1 MIDWQDTI
9 PNGRLD
15 CGEVVRFR
23 ITVSEAH
30 HTTGVPITGLVTV
43 PTAGTANWTYKGGS
57 VALDPPTAGTCSF
70 TVASGLGLTDS
81 QAIVNYLCSVGAPP
95 LDSYSFSIDVSGPF
109 YAQAGGSPTVYTT
122 VQQTSPS
129 PTTVIGRG
137 FGITSTGCPAPP
149 PVDMAVTKTDGGISI
164 HPGGVVPY
172 TLAYTNAGS
181 GAASGVVL
189 TETVP
194 ANTTFNAA
202 ASSVGWSCAGGGA
215 PGSTCTYAVGFVGA
229 GGNGAK
235 VFAVTVDPNIPRN
248 VSQISNT
255 VTVSQNETD
264 ANPANNT
271 ASDTTPVLFTPP
283 DLALTKTLK
292 SGTGKPGTPLIY
304 TLTTTNAGEQDAA
317 GVTMT
322 ETVPVSTRFSAAASS
337 TGWSC
342 ADGAPQGTTCTLA
355 VGTLAHGQSAARDFA
370 VTILP
375 VVSSSLG
382 SIPNTA
388 CTATTTPGDPT
399 ANNCSTVTT
408 PVVASPR
415 LSLRKTL
422 SSGSGAPGG
431 PLVYA
436 ITVTNS
442 GDQDAAP
449 VVINDTV
456 PANTV
461 FLPGSSTPGWS
472 CPGGGQAGASCAKTL
487 GTIAG
492 GGGSVVTLFAVQ
504 IDNPLPAG
512 VTAVSN
518 TACVVGQQGVCD
530 TITVP
535 TTGTPSLVVTKSL
548 KSGTA
553 IPGSVVV
560 YDLAVQNTGS
570 QDAAS
575 VQLSES
581 VPVNTSF
588 ATAASAAGWTCAGS
602 GGPGSACSYALGT
615 VPGGGATLHVAFA
628 VRIVTPLPAGVTTI
642 ANTACASF
650 PGGPPAGACGTITI
664 PAQGTVTLS
673 IAKVADQPTA
683 TAGRLLT
690 YTLSARNNGDQD
702 AAGVVLTEVVPA
714 ATTFAPAQSSPGWA
728 CVPAAGSAGAACTL
742 TVGSLG
748 AGSGTSRTFAVQG
761 DLPWPAGLVE
771 LLNTACVKLA
781 PAAPPSGCATVKTP
795 LAGGPVLSLAKTY
808 SGAPLAPGL
817 LMVFHLTAR
826 NTGDQDAQ
834 GVTLSETVPNGSTFT
849 SAASSPGWVCT
860 GTAAGSTCSFPL
872 GALAA
877 GDPHAVD
884 FAVTALKPLP
894 AGVVQIANVAC
905 VRDDTGRTACGDA
918 TTPLS
923 RTLAATLVDALVHD
937 SNSDGLAENGDVIE
951 YTLTVTN
958 LGTGDVHGVV
968 ARPRWDSFL
977 NLVPGT
983 VSTQQGS
990 VVAGNGV
997 SDTTVE
1003 VDLGLLPAGASA
1015 VVRYRLLVAGV
1026 TPNVRQ
1032 VESQTDI
1039 LATDADATVSD
1050 DPDTPEPLDPT
1061 ATPVGH
1067 GPSVVSVPTLGGLGA
1082 ALFVVLLTL
1091 AASVVLRRRRSLATA

>member
-23 ITVSEAH
+23 ITVSEARQ
-30 HTTGVPITGLVTV
+30 TTGVPISGLVTV
-43 PTAGTANWTYKGGS
+43 PTAGTANWTYQGRT
-57 VALDPPTAGTCSF
+57 VALNPPTAGACTLN
-70 TVASGLGLTDS
+70 VVSGLGLTDA
-81 QAIVNYLCSVGAPP
+81 QAIVNYLCSVGGPP

-109 YAQAGGSPTVYTT
+109 YAQAGGSPGVFAT

-129 PTTVIGRG
+129 AATVIGQG
-137 FGITSTGCPAPP
+137 FGITSTGCPLPP

-172 TLAYTNAGS
+172 TLAYTNASSGS
-181 GAASGVVL
+181 ASGVVL

-202 ASSVGWSCAGGGA
+202 ASSAGWSCAAGGA
-215 PGSTCTYAVGFVGA
+215 GSNCTYAVGFVGA

-248 VSQISNT
+248 VSQVSNT
-255 VTVSQNETD
+255 VTVSHNVTD

-271 ASDTTPVLFTPP
+271 ASDTTPVLYTPP
-283 DLALTKTLK
+283 DLGLIKTLK

-342 ADGAPQGTTCTLA
+342 ADGAPQGTACTLA
-355 VGTLAHGQSAARDFA
+355 LGTLAHGQSAARDFA

-375 VVSSSLG
+375 VVPSSLA

-388 CTATTTPGDPT
+388 CAATTTPGDP
-399 ANNCSTVTT
+399 AGNNCSTVTT

-436 ITVTNS
+436 ITVINS

-449 VVINDTV
+449 IVINDTV

-472 CPGGGQAGASCAKTL
+472 CPGGGQAGAICAKTL
-487 GTIAG
+487 GTILG
-492 GGGSVVTLFAVQ
+492 GGGSIVTLFAVQ

-518 TACVVGQQGVCD
+518 TACVTGQQGVCD
-530 TITVP
+530 TITIP

-560 YDLAVQNTGS
+560 YDLTVQNTGS

-588 ATAASAAGWTCAGS
+588 APAASAAGWTCAGS

-615 VPGGGATLHVAFA
+615 VPGGGSTIHVAFA

-650 PGGPPAGACGTITI
+650 PGVPPAGACGSITI

-673 IAKVADQPTA
+673 IAKIADQSTA

-690 YTLSARNNGDQD
+690 YTLSARNDGDQD

-714 ATTFAPAQSSPGWA
+714 ATTFVPAQSSPGWT

-742 TVGSLG
+742 TVGPLG
-748 AGSGTSRTFAVQG
+748 AGSGISRAFAVQG

-771 LLNTACVKLA
+771 LLNTACVRLA
-781 PAAPPSGCATVKTP
+781 PAAPPSVCAMVTTP

-808 SGAPLAPGL
+808 SGAPLSAGL

-826 NTGDQDAQ
+826 NTGDQDAR
-834 GVTLSETVPNGSTFT
+834 GVTLSETVPTGSTFT
-849 SAASSPGWVCT
+849 SAASSPGWTCT
-860 GTAAGSTCSFPL
+860 GTTAGSTCSFPL

-877 GDPHAVD
+877 GDSHAVD
-884 FAVTALKPLP
+884 FAVTALTPLP

-905 VRDDTGRTACGDA
+905 AKDDAGRTACGDA

-923 RTLAATLVDALVHD
+923 RRLAATLVDALVHD
-937 SNSDGLAENGDVIE
+937 SNSDGLAENSDVIE
-951 YTLTVTN
+951 YTLTITN
-958 LGTGDVHGVV
+958 VGTGDVRGVV

-977 NLVPGT
+977 SLVPGT

-997 SDTTVE
+997 SDTAVE

-1015 VVRYRLLVAGV
+1015 VVRYRLLVSRV
-1026 TPNVRQ
+1026 TRNVRQ
-1032 VESQTDI
+1032 VESQTDL
-1039 LATDADATVSD
+1039 LAADADATVSD

-1061 ATPVGH
+1061 ATPVGR
-1067 GPSVVSVPTLGGLGA
+1067 GLSVVSIPTLGGLGA

-1091 AASVVLRRRRSLATA
+1091 AACAVLRHRRRLATA